1 MSIKSRLLS
10 KYRNE
15 GMVSVLQSVP
25 QFLYNQYIWSLL
37 PQTSPVHYNQVQV
50 DLRPVFDHYV
60 PWATPARDDDPE
72 YEYALIKGIR
82 NHVSRGDTV
91 VIVGGGWGVSSVAAA
106 SKASSTGK
114 VITFEGGKEYTENC
128 KRAIEFNGVE
138 DIVDIRN
145 LVVGTANEIRGRS
158 GNLEFLSVD
167 ELPTCDVLV
176 LDCEGTEMKILPEME
191 ILPETVIVET
201 HGMYDAPTSEIETV
215 LTTLGYNVG
224 SKEMAIR
231 EDPNGFCSENDIFV
245 LQAQLDKD
253 V

>member
-15 GMVSVLQSVP
+15 GMVSVFQSAP
-25 QFLYNQYIWSLL
+25 QFLYNQYLWPLL
-37 PQTSPVHYNQVQV
+37 PETAHVSYNQVQV
-50 DLRPVFDHYV
+50 DSRPIFDHYV
-60 PWATPARDDDPE
+60 SWNTPSRDDQPE

-82 NHVSRGDTV
+82 NHVIRGDTV

-106 SKASSTGK
+106 RKAGSTGK
-114 VITFEGGKEYTENC
+114 VITFEGGEEFTANC
-128 KRAIEFNGVE
+128 KRTIEFNGVE

-145 LVVGTANEIRGRS
+145 LVVGTANDIRGRS
-158 GNLEFLSVD
+158 GILESLSID

-176 LDCEGTEMKILPEME
+176 LDCEGTEMEILTEME
-191 ILPETVIVET
+191 IRPETVIVET
-201 HGMYDAPTSEIETV
+201 HGMYDSPTSEIETV
-215 LTTLGYNVG
+215 LTTLGYNVD

-231 EDPNGFCSENDIFV
+231 EDPSGFCRENDIFV
-245 LQAQLDKD
+245 LQAQLDED